1 MWCKYCKIDDVKIS
15 ILTHFVSLFSFSGPS
30 LADMVGFLERSDLCN
45 TFFPRFIH
53 GDLFLFSTERDA
65 FDTLFDHAPD
75 KLSVVKK
82 VLRLCSSIVLCGT
95 MED

>member
-1 MWCKYCKIDDVKIS
+1 
-15 ILTHFVSLFSFSGPS
+15 
-30 LADMVGFLERSDLCN
+30 MVGFLERSDLCN
-45 TFFPRFIH
+45 TLFPRLIH

-95 MED
+95 MEDYGIFTKKSKYSTVQVSSHPFIFSIFLAKW